1 MHPWEQ
7 VLQIPPH
14 SAPALMLPMA
24 PLGPAVPPKLL
35 KRQSWVASPAP
46 QGWEGTQL
54 FLSPQPQGDH
64 QFSKAG
70 APPGPSHNPEAAVRV
85 VPHMGTELPATGAAK
100 LHLPRKAPSPA
111 TQRELHIRGGQDHSS
126 SLAPGQ
132 RSLQQ
137 PGRGGQ
143 RWGASPA
150 LTQHRGS
157 PAPNAE
163 M

>member
-111 TQRELHIRGGQDHSS
+111 TQTERAAHQRRTRSQLQPGSWAEKPSTARQRGSEMGGISS
-126 SLAPGQ
+126 S
-132 RSLQQ
+132 
-137 PGRGGQ
+137 
-143 RWGASPA
+143 
-150 LTQHRGS
+150 
-157 PAPNAE
+157 NAAQGKPSS
-163 M
+163 